1 MLHQVFKPRPV
12 MAGQPM
18 RIGDQL
24 ILEEDYDETYVPSE
38 EEILEFAK
46 EIGIDPTKEP
56 ELMWLAREGIVAP
69 LPVEWKPCQDI
80 TGDIYYFNFANGQS
94 TWDHPCDEHYR
105 NLVIQERGKL
115 STPGAVKKKDKK
127 KKKEKKDKKDRE
139 TCKNSLETLP
149 EQGLLPSSSLRG
161 LSPLPARELADLDLD
176 QEMQARSKGSFKK
189 GKSPCMLGDPPRPFL
204 GALPSKLQPLSKSQ
218 AFRNHQIFADVEK
231 ILGRAP
237 TQLRPDLGD
246 QQSLEN
252 PQKVAEKIDLGF
264 SDPEIEELK
273 KRTRQQ
279 KRGPLGPANVGP
291 LRDEQDALGCRSQ
304 TPAHLQLS
312 ETTSSPQLK
321 GEQHSHS
328 TAQLSSTGPRGD
340 KGRSPIPL
348 PSEEEPSLSLCSDQ
362 MLPTKLLLLDRS
374 PAEDLSLPGVPGDSE
389 SVGKGRQRRE
399 SPGLWTGQFAKLV
412 TKDTSESCKETESID
427 AEATGALAEEVPQ
440 RLFLVA
446 PDIREAEAARNAC
459 SESSLAGSPAS
470 KKRHP
475 PGSLESSDEDRKA
488 SGSGPDEESSSCS
501 NSLASHF
508 GSEVLGEV
516 NNLPWDLPRPQGF
529 VWDGGQP
536 GPGPRGQHFSPFLA
550 PQLSEM
556 HGPAEECSDSED
568 YSEDQKFYQH
578 ILRMAKV
585 SRRLEGLG
593 LPESMQEMPC
603 QDITGVVCCMAA
615 RCSRTCSEGEP
626 DVLIAAERDCRF
638 LVQGPE
644 VLELPQA
651 VALAAAGQAPSQKV
665 QSSSSPCRQELVELS
680 SSRGLPAGPDKMQL
694 LHQALGS
701 SLAPVHAPL
710 GGLAPLRGLV
720 DAPPPALRGSQNMSL
735 GSSVESGQ
743 RGELL
748 LSQGLKT
755 SARTKGLL
763 GSIIQEDKSTL
774 RILALGE
781 ETNEEDEEE
790 SDNQSAHSTSDL
802 LKNLHL
808 DVEALGADFENKE
821 SLKSSQPEKK
831 AVSLDSDAAH
841 PAAPGQL
848 SSQGAGSSLSSAL
861 GKEQQET
868 GARPW
873 LPEKEEN
880 EKSDPGASLSLL
892 TPGVDPGDDPPA
904 RASAM
909 EPPED
914 PVGAAEEGSQ
924 REEAAKEPKKEA
936 RSDDSEESEIS
947 EHMKELH
954 LSDSMDSDSKPLRGL
969 DFGFRSR
976 ISERLLDV
984 DVLSPVLDGACWEAQ
999 KLGREHQDDSQSS
1012 REELQSR
1019 HSGGLERLSPPL
1031 LTRVRLQSPLHSQDT
1046 EEGPLQAPEGQEAAE
1061 PGEESIT
1068 SPVPLMFL
1076 QSCFLMLSREQAP
1089 SPPASHERGTEQR
1102 SQAEELGP
1110 GQEEA
1115 EEPEEKVAVSPTPPV
1130 SPEVPSTEPAAPPQQ
1145 PSEAALKAVEE
1156 AVAQE
1161 LEQDQ
1166 RRLLELEREKM
1177 QQLREKLWQEEEEE
1191 VVQQKVKSLSS
1202 LQEQLQKAT
1211 EEEEAR
1217 MREEES
1223 QRLSRLRAQLR
1234 SSTEAD
1240 EDQIRATQEASLQ
1253 RLREELESLE
1263 KAERASLEQQSRQKL
1278 ELLREEMAALEKDE
1292 QAALRAE
1299 TEEALRQLRE
1309 RLQGE
1314 RKDALARLEQ
1324 EHRTELEQ
1332 QRSLLETKHQE
1343 VLSGLQKKIEEAQQ
1357 REEAEL
1363 RESLGKAEQRAY
1375 QKLHQ
1380 VLEYEQE
1387 LSSLLREKRQEV
1399 EREHERKLDRM
1410 KEEHQRA
1417 VAEAREQ
1424 YEVEERKQ
1432 RADLLAHLTGELERL
1447 RRAHERELESTRQE
1461 QDKQREDLWRRQ
1473 REQERKLQDLE
1484 VELEIRTKDVK
1495 AKLAQLDVQEKTA
1508 RKEKQQLLDV
1518 QRQVALEREEAT
1530 ATHRHLEEA
1539 KKEHA
1544 QLMESSRQLRRVLDE
1559 LQARKLD
1566 LESQL
1571 DQLQAQSQRLQRHV
1585 SLEAEVQRKQSTL
1598 QELAAEESHQAAP
1611 HFEPS
1616 LRIEDL
1622 RKSLGTNLAKEAS
1635 SFSQSKE
1642 ESPLSLDSVRHYLS
1656 AEGIA
1661 LRSAKEFLVQQ
1672 TRSMQ
1677 RRQTAL
1683 KAARQHWR
1691 QELASAQEVAKDPPG
1706 SKVLEDVRKNLEEET
1721 RHLDEMKSAMRKGRD
1736 LLKKK
1741 EQKLNELESS
1751 LREEASDEDT
1761 LRGAPT
1767 KKVVTFDLS
1776 DEEEESSES
1785 CESSSLPPATPTP
1798 SPIFPTKIHHLS
1810 SSLQRISSELN
1821 AVLSMLGSLGTPP
1834 PPPPPPP
1841 QPLFACTPAPFSARP
1856 SKSVPTP
1863 AYPSLTP
1870 IPAASPVSPV
1880 STSWAWDP
1888 GLGPR
1893 LSSSVAQTVDDFLL
1907 EKWRKYFPS
1916 GIPLLSNCPPP
1927 LENKLGYVSASE
1939 QLRFLQRP
1947 QSQVPEA
1954 SSTNFQGIIEANR
1967 RWLEHFRNDPKS
1979 HLFSVPKPAATV
1991 GLLQLGLD
1999 EDKTLKVYRY

>member
-1019 HSGGLERLSPPL
+1019 HSGGLER
-1031 LTRVRLQSPLHSQDT
+1031 
-1046 EEGPLQAPEGQEAAE
+1046 
-1061 PGEESIT
+1061 
-1068 SPVPLMFL
+1068 
-1076 QSCFLMLSREQAP
+1076 
-1089 SPPASHERGTEQR
+1089 
-1102 SQAEELGP
+1102 
-1110 GQEEA
+1110 
-1115 EEPEEKVAVSPTPPV
+1115 
-1130 SPEVPSTEPAAPPQQ
+1130 PSTEPAAPPQQ

-1585 SLEAEVQRKQSTL
+1585 SSLEAEVQRKQSTL